1 MPKLIIDNIPVEVP
15 EGTTVLEAAQSVDIP
30 IPHFCWHPA
39 LGKAGACRVC
49 AVKMLDGPVKGVQM
63 SCMLPAQDGMVVSTT
78 DDEAV
83 AMRKSVIE
91 WLMINHPH
99 DCPVCDEGGECQL
112 QDFTIAGGHGIRRYD
127 GKKRTY
133 NNQYLGEFIEHEMNR
148 CIQCYRCARFYQE
161 YAGGTDFGAMGRA
174 AIVYFGRQ
182 DDGPLQSPFSGNLVD
197 ICPTGVFTDK
207 TARFRAR
214 YWDYDMAPSVCPHC
228 SLGCN
233 TVPMARYRELLKT
246 TARRNDLVNGWFICD
261 KGRFSNAGVNAPERP
276 RQALVDGKPV
286 SLDEALD
293 ALATLLGEFLE
304 LHGPDSLAI
313 VGSPRMDLAGNI
325 MAARLREML
334 GAGTLCL
341 FNDTDQ
347 AELTGKAVSLL
358 TTENSA
364 SQEDVR
370 SADLVVLVECELL
383 DAAPMMAL
391 AVRQAWRNG
400 ARVYMVGMQ
409 NEIKSAV
416 APPFTKG
423 GLGGISQQDE
433 TANPPESHF
442 DKGGHFG
449 VMGEEKTLPFKFEY
463 VASLAVVPL
472 QEAKHP
478 VIICG
483 TSRNGL
489 EAVLELQSVSAPPFT
504 KGGPGGIS
512 SSIETANPPE
522 SPLGPRGSF
531 DRAGLQPGL
540 KLAFILDGPNAFG
553 CAELARQHR
562 GVALSTALT
571 DGRIKGIISFEADL
585 PHELP
590 EGIAVLAAADW
601 RPTGLVARAGVILPT
616 TAWVEQEGI
625 FVNNEGRAQRFKK
638 IMNPGLPIKGL
649 TPYLHPP
656 RVHGKDAPGGDVA
669 PSARLI
675 ALLMQRLGEAVVDEP
690 LSGPWKTLK
699 DLDAAGAGVIINQ
712 REQA

>member
-1 MPKLIIDNIPVEVP
+1 MPKLIIDDIPVEVP

-49 AVKMLDGPVKGVQM
+49 AVKLLDGPVKGVQM

-78 DDEAV
+78 DDEAM

-133 NNQYLGEFIEHEMNR
+133 RNQYLGDFIEHEMNR

-161 YAGGTDFGAMGRA
+161 YAGGNDFGAMGRA
-174 AIVYFGRQ
+174 ALVYFGRQ
-182 DDGPLQSPFSGNLVD
+182 DDGPLESPFSGNLVD

-246 TARRNDLVNGWFICD
+246 TARRNDHVNGWFICD

-286 SLDEALD
+286 GLDEALD

-313 VGSPRMDLAGNI
+313 VGSPRMDLTGNI
-325 MAARLREML
+325 MAARLRELL

-341 FNDTDQ
+341 FNDTDH
-347 AELTGKAVSLL
+347 AELTGKAAALL
-358 TTENSA
+358 TAENSA

-370 SADLVVLVECELL
+370 SADLVVLVECDLL
-383 DAAPMMAL
+383 GEAPMMAL
-391 AVRQAWRNG
+391 AVRQAWRSG
-400 ARVYMVGMQ
+400 ARVYV
-409 NEIKSAV
+409 V
-416 APPFTKG
+416 APHPALLPEGEGTNLTLAQRERVAEGRVRGEKGAALPFAFEQVASLADVPLLEAKRPVIVCATSRNGLDALIPPFTKG
-423 GLGGISQQDE
+423 GSGGISQQD
-433 TANPPESHF
+433 
-442 DKGGHFG
+442 
-449 VMGEEKTLPFKFEY
+449 
-463 VASLAVVPL
+463 
-472 QEAKHP
+472 Q
-478 VIICG
+478 
-483 TSRNGL
+483 
-489 EAVLELQSVSAPPFT
+489 
-504 KGGPGGIS
+504 
-512 SSIETANPPE
+512 TANPPE
-522 SPLGPRGSF
+522 SPF
-531 DRAGLQPGL
+531 DKGGHQPEP

-553 CAELARQHR
+553 CAELARQHNA
-562 GVALSTALT
+562 VALSTALA
-571 DGRIKGIISFEADL
+571 DSRIKAILSFEADL
-585 PHELP
+585 PHDLP
-590 EGIAVLAAADW
+590 DRIAVLGAADW
-601 RPTGLVARAGVILPT
+601 RPTGLMARAGVVLPT

-638 IMNPGLPIKGL
+638 VMNPGLPIKGL
-649 TPYLHPP
+649 TPELHPP

-675 ALLMQRLGEAVVDEP
+675 AMLMQRLGDPIVDEP
-690 LSGPWKTLK
+690 LSGPWETLK
-699 DLDAAGAGVIINQ
+699 DMDATGTGVKIRQ
-712 REQA
+712 GKQA

>member
-15 EGTTVLEAAQSVDIP
+15 DGTTVLEAAQSVNIP

-49 AVKMLDGPVKGVQM
+49 AVKLLDGPVRGVQM
-63 SCMLPAQDGMVVSTT
+63 SCMLPALDGMVVSTT
-78 DDEAV
+78 DDEAM

-112 QDFTIAGGHGIRRYD
+112 QDFTIAGGHGIRRYN

-133 NNQYLGEFIEHEMNR
+133 NNQYLGEYIEHEMNR

-174 AIVYFGRQ
+174 ALVYFGRQ
-182 DDGPLQSPFSGNLVD
+182 DDGPLESPFSGNLVD

-246 TARRNDLVNGWFICD
+246 TARRNDHVNGWFICD
-261 KGRFSNAGVNAPERP
+261 KGRFSNACVNAPERP

-293 ALATLLGEFLE
+293 ALATILGEFLE

-341 FNDTDQ
+341 FNGTVQ

-370 SADLVVLVECELL
+370 NADLVVLSGCDLL
-383 DAAPMMAL
+383 DEAPMMAL
-391 AVRQAWRNG
+391 AVRQAWRSG
-400 ARVYMVGMQ
+400 ARVYTIATHPDLLPEGLTLSSG
-409 NEIKSAV
+409 ERV
-416 APPFTKG
+416 AEGRVRGK
-423 GLGGISQQDE
+423 
-433 TANPPESHF
+433 A
-442 DKGGHFG
+442 KA
-449 VMGEEKTLPFKFEY
+449 LPFAFEQ
-463 VASLAVVPL
+463 VASLADVPL
-472 QEAKHP
+472 LESKRP
-478 VIICG
+478 VIIRG
-483 TSRNGL
+483 ITFNGL
-489 EAVLELQSVSAPPFT
+489 EALKELQSVSTPPFD
-504 KGGPGGIS
+504 KG
-512 SSIETANPPE
+512 
-522 SPLGPRGSF
+522 
-531 DRAGLQPGL
+531 GLQPEP

-553 CAELARQHR
+553 CAELARIHQ
-562 GVALSTALT
+562 GVALSTALAN
-571 DGRIKGIISFEADL
+571 GRIKGIISFEADL
-585 PHELP
+585 LHELP
-590 EGIAVLAAADW
+590 DGITVLGAADW
-601 RPTGLVARAGVILPT
+601 RPTGLVARAGVVLPT

-625 FVNNEGRAQRFKK
+625 YVNNEGRAQCFKK
-638 IMNPGLPIKGL
+638 VMNPGRPIKGL
-649 TPYLHPP
+649 TPELHPP
-656 RVHGKDAPGGDVA
+656 RTHGKDAPGGDVA

-675 ALLMQRLGEAVVDEP
+675 AMLMQRLGEAVVDEP
-690 LSGPWKTLK
+690 LSGPWKALK
-699 DLDAAGAGVIINQ
+699 DLDAAGAGVIINKC
-712 REQA
+712 EQA